1 MLREKYCRMME
12 QAVPDEA
19 LVRRTVDRAGQ
30 GRRRKRIRP
39 AVALLAAAVA
49 AALLAV
55 PVAATASEP
64 FREVLYAV
72 SPSTAQYF
80 MPVQRECVNNGI
92 RMAVEAAYVRG
103 STAGLYVTLED
114 LEGDRV
120 DESCDLFDSYDIR
133 SPYST
138 ASGCTMVDYDAQ
150 NRRATFL
157 ITIDRLDG
165 QPIRGGKITFSVG
178 RFLSHK
184 KTYEGVEIPVALDS
198 LGAARTE
205 STGLTG
211 GSGDFTDD
219 TELALVPGTAQADF
233 PVPGFS
239 LSAIGY
245 VDGKLHVQTMTE
257 NRLQYD
263 NHGWL
268 YLLDENG
275 QEVESD
281 GSFDFRRDK
290 DDGQTEDY
298 METVFS
304 VPEEDI
310 GSYRLCGTFV
320 TCDTLTEGGWSVTFP
335 MENSAAE

>member
-1 MLREKYCRMME
+1 
-12 QAVPDEA
+12 
-19 LVRRTVDRAGQ
+19 
-30 GRRRKRIRP
+30 
-39 AVALLAAAVA
+39 
-49 AALLAV
+49 
-55 PVAATASEP
+55 
-64 FREVLYAV
+64 
-72 SPSTAQYF
+72 

-150 NRRATFL
+150 SRRATFL

-211 GSGDFTDD
+211 GSGGFTDD
-219 TELALVPGTAQADF
+219 TELALVPGAPQADF

-275 QEVESD
+275 QEVDSD

-290 DDGQTEDY
+290 ADGQTEDY

-304 VPEEDI
+304 VPEEEI

-335 MENSAAE
+335 MENTAAE